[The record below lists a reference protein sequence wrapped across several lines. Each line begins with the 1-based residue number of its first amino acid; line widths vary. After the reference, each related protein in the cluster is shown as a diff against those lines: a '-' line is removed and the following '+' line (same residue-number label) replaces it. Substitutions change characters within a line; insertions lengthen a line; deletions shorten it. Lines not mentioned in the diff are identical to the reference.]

1 MNRTGKNN
9 ILTLSAFILLTILFF
24 FNSCKTGKFNS
35 SDLNKITINSYYK
48 GEISG
53 KTLYVTIKECNE
65 KIAGEYF
72 FVTDKAITEV
82 NSFRGFIKNGM
93 LSVTGFVKNDSLQL
107 FTEPVIS
114 EDTISCNFFLKN
126 SKEPQTLILV
136 REKPQAVFKSGNRYK
151 SEVFSKV
158 KKTTKIFGNAEGYYS
173 SKLYENVSESNYGT
187 ILVDV
192 AKSIA
197 KNVLL
202 KEHDLDLDIYEPVG
216 DTLKKRPL
224 IVLIHGGAF
233 IIGDKKSETMLALS
247 EYYARLGYVVASVNY
262 RLGYLLL
269 PGQYDYLEREIHRAV
284 QDARAAIRNLMH
296 NSGIY
301 KIDRNRIIVGGNSA
315 GGFTALNVAFMDESE
330 VYPSIKGSLLK
341 LQKDLGCLDC
351 SSNNYKDKFSVK
363 GVINMWGALTDI
375 ELMDDY
381 ENIPLLSF
389 HGDDDNIVPYGFD
402 LPFKNIRPE
411 ITAFFVKKI
420 YGSKIIHEKA
430 SKLNLKNELVTFP
443 KASHEPHLDENNQFN
458 EKFDIIK
465 SKTKDF
471 NYSVITQTEE
481 KIIGIQE
488 ISHSDF
494 PPSYRF
500 YYHPSYKYFWKA
512 EGGKIVSISPNG
524 EEIKIVWFDNSDN
537 KKIILNIINDIGA
550 SLEFSMPVRVI

>member
-216 DTLKKRPL
+216 DT
-224 IVLIHGGAF
+224 
-233 IIGDKKSETMLALS
+233 
-247 EYYARLGYVVASVNY
+247 
-262 RLGYLLL
+262 
-269 PGQYDYLEREIHRAV
+269 
-284 QDARAAIRNLMH
+284 
-296 NSGIY
+296 
-301 KIDRNRIIVGGNSA
+301 
-315 GGFTALNVAFMDESE
+315 
-330 VYPSIKGSLLK
+330 
-341 LQKDLGCLDC
+341 
-351 SSNNYKDKFSVK
+351 
-363 GVINMWGALTDI
+363 
-375 ELMDDY
+375 
-381 ENIPLLSF
+381 
-389 HGDDDNIVPYGFD
+389 
-402 LPFKNIRPE
+402 
-411 ITAFFVKKI
+411 
-420 YGSKIIHEKA
+420 
-430 SKLNLKNELVTFP
+430 
-443 KASHEPHLDENNQFN
+443 
-458 EKFDIIK
+458 
-465 SKTKDF
+465 
-471 NYSVITQTEE
+471 
-481 KIIGIQE
+481 
-488 ISHSDF
+488 
-494 PPSYRF
+494 
-500 YYHPSYKYFWKA
+500 
-512 EGGKIVSISPNG
+512 
-524 EEIKIVWFDNSDN
+524 
-537 KKIILNIINDIGA
+537 
-550 SLEFSMPVRVI
+550 